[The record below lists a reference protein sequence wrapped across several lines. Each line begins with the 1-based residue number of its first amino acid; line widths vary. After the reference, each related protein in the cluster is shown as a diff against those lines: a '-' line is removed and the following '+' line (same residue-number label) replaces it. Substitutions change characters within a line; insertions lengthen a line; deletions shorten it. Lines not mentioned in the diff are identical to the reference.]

1 MQNLI
6 QAQTLYSTKEH

>member
-6 QAQTLYSTKEH
+6 QYTFTPLW